1 MPMIDR
7 DEWERRAAAGDGQF
21 AIALALLRVVS
32 AIHLLGDG
40 TAGFTESGSIKE
52 TPGAL
57 ANFGDRL
64 CDALEKVGM
73 NMPTHLDVT
82 VSVDDESE
90 PQTVVI
96 KQSDD

>member
-1 MPMIDR
+1 MNTS
-7 DEWERRAAAGDGQF
+7 EWERRADAGDGQF

-57 ANFGDRL
+57 ANFGRRL
-64 CDALEKVGM
+64 CDALDSVGT

-96 KQSDD
+96 KKSD